1 MVVFIAVLATK
12 TMVDVYIEEVP
23 PIIRIEE
30 TLNFELSKMISIRQ
44 EETIME
50 GFMGVETME
59 ITRIIIIK
67 DRILM

>member
-1 MVVFIAVLATK
+1 
-12 TMVDVYIEEVP
+12 MVDVYIEEVS

-50 GFMGVETME
+50 GVMGVETME
-59 ITRIIIIK
+59 ITRIIIMK
-67 DRILM
+67 ERKLM

>member
-30 TLNFELSKMISIRQ
+30 TLNFELSKMIIIKQ
-44 EETIME
+44 EETIIE
-50 GFMGVETME
+50 GVMGVQTME
-59 ITRIIIIK
+59 IAQIGGH
-67 DRILM
+67 

>member
-1 MVVFIAVLATK
+1 VS
-12 TMVDVYIEEVP
+12 

-50 GFMGVETME
+50 GVMGVETME
-59 ITRIIIIK
+59 ITRIIIMK
-67 DRILM
+67 ERKLM

>member
-1 MVVFIAVLATK
+1 MVLFIAVLATK

-50 GFMGVETME
+50 GVMGVETME
-59 ITRIIIIK
+59 ITQIIVIK
-67 DRILM
+67 ERILL